1 MYYEK
6 FSFSKLEEELGKTEA
21 VEEKIVKISYEM
33 MRCKEAN
40 QDIKDEMKNSSDLEI
55 KFTAKLNSGV
65 NKLVEVL
72 DRDKEIKNEVTRSL
86 VFFCGEKLLEHN
98 KEFLKRAQILMDHF
112 KTLLELET
120 KFSHQPGTN
129 QRSNNEPEATE
140 RIIWRSRKEK
150 LLELFEVLYQN
161 EFIPKYSKEEIFG
174 HFANEK
180 QIPFY
185 AGIGEVKQ
193 FCWKDSDCRFAV
205 LVDELAK
212 QGVIDDENKFKIF
225 TCHFVNKRNKPFKG
239 LAQKRN
245 YTENFTKTG
254 SLIREILKSIGLT
267 AQIISFIIFYVMLC

>member
-6 FSFSKLEEELGKTEA
+6 FSFGKLEEELEKTEA

-40 QDIKDEMKNSSDLEI
+40 QDIKDEMKNSPDLEI
-55 KFTAKLNSGV
+55 KFTVKLNNGV

-72 DRDKEIKNEVTRSL
+72 DRDKEIKNEGTRVIIHL
-86 VFFCGEKLLEHN
+86 CGDKLLEN
-98 KEFLKRAQILMDHF
+98 NMEFLQRAQILMDHY
-112 KTLLELET
+112 KTILELKMT
-120 KFSHQPGTN
+120 CLNNSN
-129 QRSNNEPEATE
+129 QEKVIRINNDGYT
-140 RIIWRSRKEK
+140 RIIWRCKKEK
-150 LLELFEVLYQN
+150 LLELFEALYQN
-161 EFIPKYSKEEIFG
+161 EFIPEYSKEEIFG

-180 QIPFY
+180 QIPLY

-212 QGVIDDENKFKIF
+212 QGVIDDENKYKIF

-245 YTENFTKTG
+245 YTENFTETG
-254 SLIREILKSIGLT
+254 SLIREILKSIGLI
-267 AQIISFIIFYVMLC
+267 AQIKSFIIFYVMLC